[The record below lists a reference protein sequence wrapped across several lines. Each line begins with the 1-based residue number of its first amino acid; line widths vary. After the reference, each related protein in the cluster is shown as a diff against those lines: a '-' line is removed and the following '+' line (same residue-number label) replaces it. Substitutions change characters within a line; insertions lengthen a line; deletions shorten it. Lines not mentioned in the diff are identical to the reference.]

1 MDGHRVSTDA
11 GCLLVGQLDR
21 SFGITKRLVRCF
33 KDRRN
38 QDFIE
43 HDLLTLIRQRVY
55 GLVAGYEDLNDHD
68 FLRVDPILAAACG
81 QDDVFGEQRRREEDR
96 GKGLAGKSTFNRV
109 ELGAGLHEDDRYKR
123 VQADLEQIE
132 DFFIEEF
139 VRSVKKGT
147 ARVILDIDTSCA
159 PVYGEQ
165 EQRFFHGYY
174 DQYCLLPLFMFCG
187 SFPVV
192 ARLRSAES
200 EQLDDTIRVVEK
212 VVKRL
217 RQKHRHGGAGRL
229 ASEAPRQ
236 PSRERIESDQ
246 RRTAT
251 VEQMPDPNSDELEKL
266 WDQEWRNNLLEASIV
281 RIKKRVN
288 AKQYQMFNLYVMLQ
302 WPMNQVKR
310 TLGVSAAQ
318 VYMAKMRIGRMIKS
332 EVRTLERKM
341 I

>member
-251 VEQMPDPNSDELEKL
+251 VERVPDPNSDELEKL
-266 WDQEWRNNLLEASIV
+266 WDQEWRRNLLEASIV
-281 RIKKRVN
+281 RVRKRVN